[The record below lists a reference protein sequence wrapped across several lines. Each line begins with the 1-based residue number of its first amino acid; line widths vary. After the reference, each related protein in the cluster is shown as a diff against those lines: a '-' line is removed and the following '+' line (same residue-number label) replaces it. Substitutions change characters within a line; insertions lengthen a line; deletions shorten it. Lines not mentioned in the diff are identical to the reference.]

1 MKVTNRM
8 NIIKNIELDIPDDIG
23 RDFLTKL
30 MGGRLI
36 PQMEKMLEDKKGIC
50 IDALEPAAVYG
61 KFDISSIEGDFVHFK
76 SGHIF
81 NGPNISK
88 ILEGSDTAVIF
99 IFTLGKKIDDL
110 VNKERDSGNTLGT
123 IILDAITTSMLGPL
137 GDHVNKTIKD
147 SIPVKKGYGTTCT
160 YSPGQYKW
168 TIEEQKEIFKM
179 VDGSKIGVRLN
190 ESFLMIPFKSISG
203 IYGFGP
209 EDKINKTRVACD
221 LCPRENCIGR
231 R

>member
-1 MKVTNRM
+1 M

-36 PQMEKMLEDKKGIC
+36 PQMEKMLKNKRGVC
-50 IDALEPAAVYG
+50 IDALEPAIIYDQ
-61 KFDISSIEGDFVHFK
+61 FDISGIEGDSVHFK

-81 NGPNISK
+81 NGPNIAK
-88 ILEGSDTAVIF
+88 ILEGSEIAVIF

-110 VNKERDSGNTLGT
+110 INKERGSGGTLET
-123 IILDAITTSMLGPL
+123 IIMDSITTSMLGTL
-137 GDHVNKTIKD
+137 GDYAGRLIKN
-147 SIPVKKGYGTTCT
+147 SMPLQKGYGATCT

-168 TIEEQKEIFKM
+168 TIEEQKEIHKM
-179 VDGSKIGVRLN
+179 VDGSSIGVSLN

-209 EDKINKTRVACD
+209 ENKINRTRVACD

>member
-1 MKVTNRM
+1 M

-30 MGGRLI
+30 MEGRLI
-36 PQMEKMLEDKKGIC
+36 PQMEKMLEDKRGIC
-50 IDALEPAAVYG
+50 INALEPAAIYNN
-61 KFDISSIEGDFVHFK
+61 FDISGIEGNKVHFK
-76 SGHIF
+76 SGYIF

-88 ILEGSDTAVIF
+88 ILEGSETALIF

-110 VNKERDSGNTLGT
+110 IKKERDSGNTLGA
-123 IILDAITTSMLGPL
+123 IIMDAITTDMLGTL
-137 GDHVNKTIKD
+137 GEHAGKIIKK
-147 SIPVKKGYGTTCT
+147 SIPAKKGCGTTCT

-179 VDGSKIGVRLN
+179 VDGSKIGVSLN
-190 ESFLMIPFKSISG
+190 KSFLMIPFKSISG

-209 EDKINKTRVACD
+209 KDQINKTRIACD

>member
-1 MKVTNRM
+1 M
-8 NIIKNIELDIPDDIG
+8 NIIKNIQLEIPDDIG
-23 RDFLTKL
+23 RAFLTKL

-36 PQMEKMLEDKKGIC
+36 PRMEEMLEDKRDIC
-50 IDALEPAAVYG
+50 VDALEPAAVYDT
-61 KFDISSIEGDFVHFK
+61 FDIRSIEGDSVYFK

-88 ILEGSDTAVIF
+88 ILKGSETTTIF
-99 IFTLGKKIDDL
+99 IFTLGGKIDDL
-110 VNKERDSGNTLGT
+110 IKKERDTGDTLGT
-123 IILDAITTSMLGPL
+123 IIMDAITTSMLGIA
-137 GDHVNKTIKD
+137 GEYFVKIIKG
-147 SIPVKKGYGTTCT
+147 SNTVQKGYGATCT

-168 TIEEQKEIFKM
+168 TIEEQKEIFNM
-179 VDGSKIGVRLN
+179 VDGSRIGVRLN
-190 ESFLMIPFKSISG
+190 NSFLMVPFKSISG

-209 EDKINKTRVACD
+209 EDRINKTRVACD